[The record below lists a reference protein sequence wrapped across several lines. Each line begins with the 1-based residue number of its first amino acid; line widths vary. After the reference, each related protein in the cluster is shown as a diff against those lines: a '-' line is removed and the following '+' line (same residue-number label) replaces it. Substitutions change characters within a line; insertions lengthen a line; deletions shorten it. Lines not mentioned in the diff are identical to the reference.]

1 MINRLKE
8 IRLNKGITQ
17 QELADKLHMTKAN
30 ICMIENN
37 KRKMSASCLVDLA
50 IFFNVPI
57 DYLLGISDNPIVLDK
72 NQIKIINEIK
82 DLSIDDINEILKY
95 IEFLKMKGMNKNEK

>member
-17 QELADKLHMTKAN
+17 QELADQLHMTKAN

-37 KRKMSASCLVDLA
+37 KRNLTASCLVNLA

>member
-37 KRKMSASCLVDLA
+37 KRNLTASWLVELA
-50 IFFNVPI
+50 IFCNVSV

>member
-1 MINRLKE
+1 MINRLKDL
-8 IRLNKGITQ
+8 RLSKKLTQ
-17 QELADKLHMTKAN
+17 QELADKLHTTKAN

-37 KRKMSASCLVDLA
+37 KRNLTASCLVDLA
-50 IFFNVPI
+50 NFFEVST

-82 DLSIDDINEILKY
+82 NLSIDDVNEILKY